1 MTTKE
6 KVKKNIDELSDDLLE
21 KVDQYINLIKADN
34 SKKKKVR
41 TFKLKGQFD
50 KVNIRHSAYE

>member
-6 KVKKNIDELSDDLLE
+6 KIKKNIDELSDDLLE
-21 KVDQYINLIKADN
+21 KVDQYINLIKADD